1 MMGFGESI
9 VCSRFD
15 ETELR
20 SCDGCVRE
28 ELLYERG

>member
-15 ETELR
+15 ETGLP